1 MGLGDVVDEF
11 HDEHGLSDSCS
22 SEQSDFSSLGVGGHQ
37 VDDLDTGDQNFVTLS
52 LFNESWGFSVDW
64 ELDLGVDW
72 SSLVNGLSNNVHNSS
87 QTFWSDWNHDWVS
100 GILDGLSSNQ
110 TISSVHGNG
119 SDSGISQVMGDLQ
132 DQSSIDSFNFEGVQ
146 DGWQGSGELD
156 VDDGTD
162 DLGDL
167 SNTSNLWGILGS
179 SSSLGRES
187 SS

>member
-11 HDEHGLSDSCS
+11 HDEHGLSDSGS
-22 SEQSDFSSLGVGGHQ
+22 SEQSDLSSLGVGGHQ

-72 SSLVNGLSNNVHNSS
+72 SSLVNGLSNDVHNSS

-119 SDSGISQVMGDLQ
+119 SDSGISQVVG
-132 DQSSIDSFNFEGVQ
+132 NF
-146 DGWQGSGELD
+146 
-156 VDDGTD
+156 
-162 DLGDL
+162 
-167 SNTSNLWGILGS
+167 
-179 SSSLGRES
+179 
-187 SS
+187 